1 MGVFHVEQED
11 ERDGATDKAEW
22 VSESIGEGVVLAIRT
37 GACEVAIQSSV
48 QRIEIHR
55 GASALGGLYRLDGVA
70 MAAVGDEFILHENL
84 VFPAAVAHGAPKRVL
99 VLGGGDGGSVRRLLR
114 IPAVGE
120 IHVAEIDEAVV
131 RAAESHLAPIH
142 RGAFSDP
149 RVHLHIADAAQ
160 VFDAQP
166 DPEPFDLILFDLTDP
181 IGSALPLYQPP
192 FLERCRS
199 HLTDRGILTLHTASP
214 FYAPDQ
220 VRKILGGLRQEF
232 PVVRPYFFPA
242 PLYGGW
248 WGMATAA
255 RWTDPATLT
264 PADIDHR
271 LNAWGVSDLDYYNG
285 SIHVAQFALPNF
297 IRRCLTP
304 EP

>member
-120 IHVAEIDEAVV
+120 IHVVEIDEAVV

-160 VFDAQP
+160 VFAGADRGAARKTP
-166 DPEPFDLILFDLTDP
+166 YER
-181 IGSALPLYQPP
+181 ARRLPSGRRASRGRR
-192 FLERCRS
+192 RCR
-199 HLTDRGILTLHTASP
+199 I
-214 FYAPDQ
+214 
-220 VRKILGGLRQEF
+220 
-232 PVVRPYFFPA
+232 RPGSRDSRADGPA
-242 PLYGGW
+242 C
-248 WGMATAA
+248 
-255 RWTDPATLT
+255 R
-264 PADIDHR
+264 
-271 LNAWGVSDLDYYNG
+271 
-285 SIHVAQFALPNF
+285 
-297 IRRCLTP
+297 
-304 EP
+304 